1 MTMSGAS
8 MRHDGL
14 FKTFLTHP
22 ATARDFLT
30 CHLPPRLLA
39 VCNLDTLQLESAS
52 FLEEDLRPYFAD
64 VLYSL
69 KTRQGDGYVY
79 TLIEHQSSPD
89 KHMAFRL
96 MRYAIAAMQ
105 RHLDAGYTHLPL
117 VIPLLFCHGRASPWS
132 SPMNWLDLFSEPDIA
147 RQLYSNAFPLIDVSA
162 MEDDEIMQH
171 RAMAMLELLFKHI
184 RRRDLAELLDPL
196 VTLMSAGY
204 TTEQQLT
211 ALITWMLQTGDSAQ
225 PQALLA
231 SLACRL
237 PHEEEML
244 MTIAQKLIQ
253 EGKLE
258 GITEGKL
265 EGIKEGKLEG
275 IREGIRKGELDTR
288 SDIARAML
296 REGADPAFIMKTTGL
311 TAQELAKLR
320 H

>member
-1 MTMSGAS
+1 MHTQS
-8 MRHDGL
+8 MLHDGL

-30 CHLPPRLLA
+30 FHLPPALLK
-39 VCNLDTLQLESAS
+39 VCDLDTLTLESGS

-69 KTRQGDGYVY
+69 KTVRGDGYVY

-105 RHLDAGYTHLPL
+105 RHLDAGHTHLPL
-117 VIPLLFCHGRASPWS
+117 VIPLLFCHGRASPWP
-132 SPMNWLDLFSEPDIA
+132 SPMNWLDLFSEPESA
-147 RQLYSNAFPLIDVSA
+147 RQLYSNAFPLIDVGA
-162 MEDDEIMQH
+162 MDDDEIMQH
-171 RAMAMLELLFKHI
+171 RAMAMLELLLKHI

-196 VTLMSAGY
+196 VTLILAGY
-204 TTEQQLT
+204 TTEQQLA
-211 ALITWMLQTGDSAQ
+211 ALINWMLQTGDSAQ

-231 SLACRL
+231 SLAHRL
-237 PHEEEML
+237 PHEGEML

-258 GITEGKL
+258 GIK
-265 EGIKEGKLEG
+265 EGIK
-275 IREGIRKGELDTR
+275 EGIRKGEQDTR
-288 SDIARAML
+288 LDIARAML
-296 REGADPAFIMKTTGL
+296 REGADPAFIIKTTGL
-311 TAQELAKLR
+311 TKQELAKLK